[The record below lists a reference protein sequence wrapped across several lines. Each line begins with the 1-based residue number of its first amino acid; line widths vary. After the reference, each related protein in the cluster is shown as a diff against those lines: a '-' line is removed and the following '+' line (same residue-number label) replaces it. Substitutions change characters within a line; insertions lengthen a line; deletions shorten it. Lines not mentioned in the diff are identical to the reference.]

1 MKILILTQAVDLDDP
16 VLGFFHDWIKGF
28 AERFDQVSVVCLK
41 KGRFDLPSNVSVF
54 SLGKESGRSKIKYVK
69 NFFSFIFGL
78 HDKYDSVF
86 VHMNQ
91 EYVLLGA
98 WFWKIWGKKV
108 YMWRNHPKGSL
119 LTVLA
124 VLLCDKVFCTSSYS
138 FTAKFKKTSIMGV
151 GIDTSKFFI
160 KNKNSES
167 LDKDKKILFLSR
179 MSPIKRP
186 DMLIDALNIL
196 HEKGVDFE
204 ANFYGDPLPKDLE
217 YYKSLKDKVL
227 DYKLD
232 KKVNF
237 YGSVSNDLTPDI
249 YNSHGIFVNLTPSG
263 SFDKTIIE
271 SMLCGCVPVITNNS
285 LDGDIEKDC
294 ITIADPVNISNS
306 IHFWLRSDRKKIND
320 SVHTLNNY
328 ALEKHSL
335 NALMDAICIKIKE

>member
-28 AERFDQVSVVCLK
+28 AERFDHVSVVCLK

-54 SLGKESGRSKIKYVK
+54 SLGKESGRSKIKYIK

-98 WFWKIWGKKV
+98 WFWKILGKKV
-108 YMWRNHPKGSL
+108 YMWRNHPRGSL

-124 VLLCDKVFCTSSYS
+124 IFLCDKVFCTSKYS
-138 FTAKFKKTSIMGV
+138 FTAKFKKTSVMGV
-151 GIDTSKFFI
+151 GIDTDKFFI
-160 KNKNSES
+160 KEKNSGS
-167 LDKDKKILFLSR
+167 SNKYKKILFLSR

-186 DMLIDALNIL
+186 HMLIDALNIL
-196 HEKGVDFE
+196 HKDGVDFE
-204 ANFYGDPLPKDLE
+204 ANFYGEALTKDID
-217 YYKSLKDKVL
+217 YYNSLKDKVSEHGL
-227 DYKLD
+227 NN
-232 KKVNF
+232 KVLF
-237 YGSVSNDLTPDI
+237 HGAVVGDVVCSI
-249 YNSHGIFVNLTPSG
+249 YNQHGICVNLTPSG

-271 SMLCGCVPVITNNS
+271 SMLCGCIPLITNNS
-285 LDGDIEKDC
+285 LKGEIDDNC
-294 ITIADPVNISNS
+294 ITEDNPEAISNKIKFWLNSNPDTISNS
-306 IHFWLRSDRKKIND
+306 VTR
-320 SVHTLNNY
+320 LNNY

-335 NALMDAICIKIKE
+335 NALMDTLCIEIKG